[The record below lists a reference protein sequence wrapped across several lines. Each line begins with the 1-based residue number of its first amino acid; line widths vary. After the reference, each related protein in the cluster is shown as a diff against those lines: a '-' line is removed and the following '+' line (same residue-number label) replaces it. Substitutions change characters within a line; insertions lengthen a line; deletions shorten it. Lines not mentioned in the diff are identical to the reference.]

1 MKKNNA
7 VGNLGEIVNV
17 QSSTR
22 IFEKEYTVKGVPFYR
37 SKEIIEKHKGEKISN
52 PLYISEDRYRS
63 IKSQGTVPKEG
74 DILLT
79 SVGTIGIPYIVKRFE
94 KFYFK
99 DGNLTWFNTFS
110 NRLYNK
116 YLYYWFVSKIGQEA
130 INSVLIGTTQ
140 KAITIQA
147 LKNLKLTLP
156 PLSEQKRIAN
166 ILSSFDNKMEQLKKE
181 NKILED
187 IAENIFKEWFI
198 KYNFPNKDG
207 KPYKDNGG
215 MMIDSELGPIPEGWR
230 IGKLGEYFP
239 VTTGKRNANHAREN
253 GEYMFFTCSQDNLL
267 CDEYSFNNGALLLA
281 GNGDFN
287 IKWYKGKFD
296 AYQRTYVLIPH
307 NQEQLGYLFFL
318 MKHYLSDII
327 IGNRGSVI
335 SFITKGMIED
345 FTVFIP
351 NEKIEKQANKV
362 FSSIIQQQAQN
373 DTKINVLTKTKN
385 TLIKDLIK

>member
-1 MKKNNA
+1 MKNTYKKVKLIEIAELNSRQIDKNFTYKYIQYID
-7 VGNLGEIVNV
+7 V
-17 QSSTR
+17 SSVTKGSINNIQYLKTTEAPSR
-22 IFEKEYTVKGVPFYR
+22 AKRLVEK
-37 SKEIIEKHKGEKISN
+37 N
-52 PLYISEDRYRS
+52 
-63 IKSQGTVPKEG
+63 
-74 DILLT
+74 DILYSTVRPNLEHYVFIKEDLEANT
-79 SVGTIGIPYIVKRFE
+79 VASTGFVVITPKKGFVDPYYLHCLITRPQYTQYLSQIAEQAVSTYPTITPNVMADLE
-94 KFYFK
+94 
-99 DGNLTWFNTFS
+99 
-110 NRLYNK
+110 
-116 YLYYWFVSKIGQEA
+116 
-130 INSVLIGTTQ
+130 
-140 KAITIQA
+140 
-147 LKNLKLTLP
+147 LTLP

-166 ILSSFDNKMEQLKKE
+166 ILSSFDNKIEILKKE

-187 IAENIFKEWFI
+187 IAQNIFKEWFV

-215 MMIDSELGPIPEGWR
+215 QMIDSELGPIPEGWR
-230 IGKLGEYFP
+230 VGKLGEYFP

-296 AYQRTYVLIPH
+296 AYQRTYVLIPY